1 MVSDELKVFAVAV
14 ASFADRGFA
23 GTTFAQLEEEMDL
36 PTGTLAD
43 RYGTLDVLWER
54 SVLEAFNQ
62 HHDTVYNRLATAF
75 TAHLLEIDRFEQL
88 LAIFIASAADHPEL
102 QRIINHEAT
111 VESPRVDVI
120 FAQAVIPMISGFR
133 PMLDSLIEAKEIRPV
148 SDREIFFILA
158 NGAASVH
165 AFAPLSI
172 RFSERDGAFDIEAY
186 SRSAAK
192 LIIEGLKVHPR
203 R

>member
-1 MVSDELKVFAVAV
+1 MVSDESKVFAVAV
-14 ASFADRGFA
+14 ASFADRGFR
-23 GTTFAQLEEEMDL
+23 GTSFAQLEEEMDL
-36 PTGTLAD
+36 PAGALAET
-43 RYGTLDVLWER
+43 YGTLDVLWER

-62 HHDTVYNRLATAF
+62 HHDTVYNRLAAAF
-75 TAHLLEIDRFEQL
+75 TAHLKEIDRFEQL
-88 LAIFIASAADHPEL
+88 LAIFIASAAEHPEL

-120 FAQAVIPMISGFR
+120 FARAVLPIISGFR

-172 RFSERDGAFDIEAY
+172 RFSEREGALDVEAY